1 MRAHILHVFRVLMSS
16 ILFISQM
23 LLMTFIHRW
32 FRKNSG
38 GVMLMKRHDT
48 VCNVTE
54 RSCYLS
60 CHTLSTCEKR
70 SASFGQLQ
78 AWFCL
83 NVCWFKG
90 TFLKLPQ
97 NMFHF
102 CLWRWVWHCLSNLLD
117 FLPCYFWFCVMVCFC
132 KNKEIPFLT
141 RLHWIDL
148 LHC

>member
-83 NVCWFKG
+83 NVC
-90 TFLKLPQ
+90 
-97 NMFHF
+97 
-102 CLWRWVWHCLSNLLD
+102 V
-117 FLPCYFWFCVMVCFC
+117 
-132 KNKEIPFLT
+132 
-141 RLHWIDL
+141 DL
-148 LHC
+148 RGRF